1 MKDVYSKSGNM
12 NKGYIVLCCTL
23 TCTSSRAVRLDL
35 VPKLTTEAF
44 VRGFMRF
51 IARPGVLKL
60 VVSDNGSTFK
70 NEELK
75 KMLAEYNITWKFNVA
90 LAPWWVGFFERL
102 VRSTK
107 RCVKKNFL
115 EQHVDSVTRN
125 C

>member
-1 MKDVYSKSGNM
+1 MLY
-12 NKGYIVLCCTL
+12 
-23 TCTSSRAVRLDL
+23 TSSRAVHLDL

-60 VVSDNGSTFK
+60 VVSDNGSTLK

-75 KMLAEYNITWKFNVA
+75 KLLAEYNISWKLNVA
-90 LAPWWVGFFERL
+90 LAPWWGGFFQRL

-107 RCVKKNFL
+107 GCLKKNFW
-115 EQHVDSVTRN
+115 EQHVESVTRN